1 MFCQFPASKMM
12 SETVVSPTTAAAA
25 PVFAPIAPSNHSDH
39 ISNSNNG
46 PVINNVAEI
55 SASHSSADPSH
66 PVADN
71 TTSSS
76 TEGMQIFVGINC
88 KCDIALLKEY
98 FSRQICCTQPYGDY
112 H

>member
-1 MFCQFPASKMM
+1 M

-76 TEGMQIFVGINC
+76 TEGTMKIFRRFFFRKNSISFVCKMQQ
-88 KCDIALLKEY
+88 A
-98 FSRQICCTQPYGDY
+98 
-112 H
+112 